1 MCLDFH
7 CLLEREINREEK
19 KKEKECQKRDAAYK
33 MVYASQSEESWFY
46 YKEETL
52 LCVTVP
58 ILNSKLERILI
69 QLVAEEVTYMS

>member
-1 MCLDFH
+1 MQL
-7 CLLEREINREEK
+7 I
-19 KKEKECQKRDAAYK
+19 K